1 MAVASDARPSRGL
14 WIASALM
21 LAMTAGPWGCGGADD
36 PTLAAARFAS
46 AARRGQGVTILP
58 LLTKESRAMLS
69 EEAERASNQ
78 IGDRRS
84 VEPFE
89 MLQIVDVP
97 ALDGRRRPEL
107 TRREGDRA
115 TVVLFA
121 LDGTEYPVALVL
133 EDGAWRVPLLEG
145 QP

>member
-1 MAVASDARPSRGL
+1 M
-14 WIASALM
+14 
-21 LAMTAGPWGCGGADD
+21 
-36 PTLAAARFAS
+36 
-46 AARRGQGVTILP
+46 P

-97 ALDGRRRPEL
+97 VLDGRRRPEL

-121 LDGTEYPVALVL
+121 LDGTEYPVPLVL